1 MLVQN
6 LPATRATGARP
17 IDPGANREESAVFCV
32 RGCVHEAHFRDHLLA
47 VRWVRGG
54 REHGGREHVAL
65 GSRCLMLDDETYLF
79 VNEGRS
85 YDVRLASASPMQSF
99 TVYFRRGLAADVLAS
114 LDAPLDAL
122 LEAETAPAL
131 YPVIFDEH
139 LQSHDSLVSP
149 VLRFIERHLD
159 LGVTEP
165 AWYEE
170 QLVFLL
176 ERMFR
181 KEVDIA
187 RREAAVGAVRR
198 ATRREVVRRVALAT
212 DYIHSCYER
221 PIMLADMGAAAALS
235 PHHLLRLFKL
245 VNGCTPR
252 EYLQAKRT
260 RMAARLIATTELR
273 LEEIAHRVG
282 FEDRSTLGRQL
293 RRTFGKNP
301 RQMRTPRAASTS
313 AALTQSTR
321 LPAPQASLQSTALP
335 KSGAT
340 FEVLATE

>member
-1 MLVQN
+1 MACSYAGPMLVQT
-6 LPATRATGARP
+6 LPAARGASLRP
-17 IDPGANREESAVFCV
+17 IEPSANREQSALFCV
-32 RGCVHEAHFRDHLLA
+32 RGCMHEAHFRDHLLA

-54 REHGGREHVAL
+54 REHVAL
-65 GSRCLMLDDETYLF
+65 GDHSVVVDDDTYLF
-79 VNEGRS
+79 VNEGHS
-85 YDVRLASASPMQSF
+85 YDVRVASASPVQAF
-99 TVYFRRGLAADVLAS
+99 AVYFKRGLAAEVLAGLDVTLDS
-114 LDAPLDAL
+114 LLDAD
-122 LEAETAPAL
+122 TTPAL
-131 YPVIFDEH
+131 YPVVFDEH

-149 VLRFIERHLD
+149 VLRFMERHLD

-165 AWYEE
+165 AWYDE

-187 RREAAVGAVRR
+187 RREAAVGAARR

-221 PIMLADMGAAAALS
+221 PIALADIGAAAALS
-235 PHHLLRLFKL
+235 PHHLLRLFKV
-245 VNGCTPR
+245 VNACTPR

-260 RMAARLIATTELR
+260 RVAARLIATTELT

-293 RRTFGKNP
+293 RRTFGTNP
-301 RQMRTPRAASTS
+301 RQMRRMSPQSPGGSDRKGLARSRS
-313 AALTQSTR
+313 KPAALHEPLTI
-321 LPAPQASLQSTALP
+321 
-335 KSGAT
+335 
-340 FEVLATE
+340 E

>member
-1 MLVQN
+1 MLIQT
-6 LPATRATGARP
+6 LPVGRAAGLKLV
-17 IDPGANREESAVFCV
+17 DPAANRDANALFCV
-32 RGCVHEAHFRDHLLA
+32 RGCLHEAHFRDHLLA

-54 REHGGREHVAL
+54 REQVSIAGRSLVV
-65 GSRCLMLDDETYLF
+65 DDDTYLF
-79 VNEGRS
+79 VNEGRN
-85 YDVRLASASPMQSF
+85 YDVRFTSASPLQAF
-99 TVYFRRGLAADVLAS
+99 AVYFRRGLPDQVLSSLSAPPES
-114 LDAPLDAL
+114 QLDA
-122 LEAETAPAL
+122 EAVPAL
-131 YPVIFDEH
+131 YPVVFDEH

-149 VLRFIERHLD
+149 VLRFMERHLD

-170 QLVFLL
+170 QLIFLL

-181 KEVDIA
+181 KEVEIA
-187 RREAAVGAVRR
+187 RREAAVGAARR

-221 PIMLADMGAAAALS
+221 PIALADMGAAAALS

-260 RMAARLIATTELR
+260 RVAARLIATTELT

-301 RQMRTPRAASTS
+301 RQMRSAGLLAPLASS
-313 AALTQSTR
+313 QSKA
-321 LPAPQASLQSTALP
+321 LPA
-335 KSGAT
+335 SGAT
-340 FEVLATE
+340 YEVLATE